1 MTVSVGVKPEKQQ
14 RPVSKDLEQ
23 VFMDHYD
30 LVYRTAYRVTGNG
43 NDAEDVLQTLFLR
56 LARRKSSPD
65 LKGDWPPYLRRAAV
79 NVSLDLVRKRNRS
92 VSITEIEP
100 WIRESGPDP
109 YRQHKSTELG
119 ERLRGAL
126 SELNPRAA
134 EIFVLRHIE
143 GYSNREVARMLGTST
158 GSIAVTLFRARSR
171 LRKSLRS
178 FVGGPS

>member
-1 MTVSVGVKPEKQQ
+1 MTVSVGVKPEQQ
-14 RPVSKDLEQ
+14 QKPVSKDLEK

-56 LARRKSSPD
+56 LARRESSPD
-65 LKGDWPPYLRRAAV
+65 LKSGWPPYLRRAAV

-92 VSITEIEP
+92 VSITEMEP
-100 WIRESGPDP
+100 WIKESWPDP

-119 ERLRGAL
+119 EKLRGAL
-126 SELNPRAA
+126 SNLNPRAA
-134 EIFVLRHIE
+134 EVFVLRHIE
-143 GYSNREVARMLGTST
+143 GYSNGDIAGMLGTST
-158 GSIAVTLFRARSR
+158 GSIAVTLFRARSS

-178 FVGGPS
+178 FVGGQS

>member
-1 MTVSVGVKPEKQQ
+1 MTVSVGVKREQPG
-14 RPVSKDLEQ
+14 PVSKDLEQ

-30 LVYRTAYRVTGNG
+30 LVYTTAYRVTGNG

-56 LARRKSSPD
+56 LARTESSPD
-65 LKGDWPPYLRRAAV
+65 QKGGWPPYLRRAAV

-119 ERLRGAL
+119 EKLRGAL